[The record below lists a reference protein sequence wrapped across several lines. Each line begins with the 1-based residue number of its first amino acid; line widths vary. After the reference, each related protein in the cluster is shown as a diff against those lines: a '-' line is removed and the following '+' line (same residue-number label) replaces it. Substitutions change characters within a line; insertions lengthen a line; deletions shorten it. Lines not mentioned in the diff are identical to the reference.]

1 MADIGLSFNAEGGVS
16 LDDLVG
22 IFAGTINPAI
32 IGEAAPIGSLF
43 IKSSGLLYQKIGAL
57 DTDWMVFS
65 QGIGEAVKITS
76 NDTNAGY
83 LNTKLLISASLSK
96 TLDNSGANETLT
108 LDLTNVGTPGTYTS
122 VTTNSKGQIT
132 SGTNPG
138 FITGNQTITLTGD
151 TTGSG
156 STSIS
161 TTLSNTGVVAGSY
174 TNTNITVDSKGRI
187 TAAANGYVAAGS
199 LVLLYE
205 ADPSNQAATQPGD
218 SHLKWNNTV
227 LTNATE
233 LYLSDIDDTGGGGP
247 SGVDLSAYLST
258 ITPNTVFWVQD
269 RNDAS
274 LYQRWMITSVADMT
288 GWFKFGVTLL
298 DGNLSSIS
306 NNHPIAIR
314 SVFAGSNASV
324 TSVAAT
330 APAAGFTISGSP
342 ITGAGTFV
350 FSLSDD
356 LAAVEG
362 ISTTG
367 MAVRTAANT
376 WDTRTL
382 TGTASRLSISNG
394 NGIAGNPTFD
404 IDAAYAG
411 QSSIVTLG
419 NVSTGVWQATTV
431 STSYGGTGRTS
442 IGSANQVLGV
452 NTGGSALEYK
462 TVQNGSGIG
471 LALASN
477 LITLSNTGVLS
488 ITGTSNQVNASA
500 ATGAVTLSLPQSIA
514 TSSSPTFAQITLAAD
529 PTLPLQVATKQYV
542 DNAISGFNPKQ
553 SVRAA
558 TTTNITL
565 SGANTVDTIVLATGN
580 RVLVKNQ
587 TLPAQNGI
595 YIVDTAGPW
604 TRATDMDTWTEVP
617 GAFIIVEEGSTLS
630 DSGWVSTS
638 NQGGTLESSAITW
651 SQFTSASDISAS
663 GGLQR
668 IGNVVSI
675 VNAVTAGGPF
685 NNVSF
690 NAQGLITS
698 ASNTAYLTGNQT
710 IVLSGDVSGSGANAI
725 TTSLSLTGVAAGTYK
740 SVTVDTKG
748 RISAGTNPTTLA
760 GYGITDAQPLN
771 TFLSSEAAL
780 ATSGIVV
787 KNGTTA
793 LTRSIAVGSTK
804 LSISNADGTAGNPTL
819 DVVEANLT
827 LNNIGGT
834 LGVAKGGTNLTAIG
848 TANQVLGVNTTATG
862 LEYKTVAAGSGITVT
877 PTAGVLTIASIN
889 SGTVTSVGIS
899 GSTGLTVGSSP
910 ITTSGT
916 ISLTLSAELQGLSGL
931 ASLGFV
937 ARTAAGTYASRS
949 VTSGNATIAITN
961 PLGTAGNLNV
971 DLSTTGTAGTYKSV
985 TTDVY
990 GRVTAGTNPS
1000 TLAGYGITDAVNT
1013 SALGAPS
1020 GVATLDAGGKLSS
1033 SQIPA
1038 SAITDTFVVASQAAQ
1053 TALTVEV
1060 GDVAVRTDLNK
1071 SFILKTLPGSVFANW
1086 QELLTPTDAVLS
1098 VNGQTGIVNVGTVT
1112 SVGITQPAAG
1122 ITVAGSPITTSGNMT
1137 LVLANDLAAVE
1148 GLSTVGLA
1156 VRTAADTWTT
1166 RTLVAGA
1173 GVTLTNANGVAG
1185 NITIAASGV
1194 TSVGLTLPSIFT
1206 VSGSPVT
1213 TAGTLSASL
1222 NTQAVNTVLAGP
1234 TIGSPAVPTFRTLS
1248 LASHDISDVVIT
1260 SPISNQVLAY
1270 DGANWV
1276 NSGAVGSSAAGLIG
1290 VGQAGAAAWTFLS
1303 GTRYYADF
1311 AHALGTFNVVVTVFD
1326 TSTNSVVIPDST
1338 VLTSTGN
1345 VRITVVGNSKTL
1357 RVVAI
1362 ANGQSIVSGVST
1374 PSSVI
1379 VAKEGVTITAAATKL
1394 NFSGQAV
1401 GVSDAGGGT
1410 TNVVVGARYSYFASS
1425 LDSPSN
1431 ADFAVNSLAPTTT
1444 DSTYNS
1450 MTVRTFSNTVEQGVA
1465 FMCSVPPGCTQATFK
1480 FRGRAAV
1487 AQGAASVVQPRLYL
1501 RQIPNNSAVGAWSA
1515 ANELANIAIPAN
1527 ANFQYATQSV
1537 TFATLG
1543 MTADR
1548 LYQFELTRRVTGVV
1562 GTNLATTFN
1571 LAEVTVEFW

>member
-1 MADIGLSFNAEGGVS
+1 MADIGLSFSAEGGVS

-22 IFAGTINPAI
+22 IFAGVTNPAI
-32 IGEAAPIGSLF
+32 VGEAAPIGSLF
-43 IKSSGLLYQKIGAL
+43 VRSSGLLYQKTGAL

-83 LNTKLLISASLSK
+83 LNAKLLTSASLSK
-96 TLDNSGANETLT
+96 TIGNSGANETLT

-132 SGTNPG
+132 SGSNPG

-156 STSIS
+156 STSIA

-187 TAAANGYVAAGS
+187 TSASTGYAAPGAMYILWVADSNSQVASNPGS
-199 LVLLYE
+199 
-205 ADPSNQAATQPGD
+205 
-218 SHLKWNNTV
+218 SHVRWNNSV
-227 LTNATE
+227 LTNSTE
-233 LYLSDIDDTGGGGP
+233 LYVSSLDDNSVDIT
-247 SGVDLSAYLST
+247 SYLST
-258 ITPNTVFWVQD
+258 ITPNSILWLQD
-269 RNDAS
+269 RNDATI
-274 LYQRWMITSVADMT
+274 YQRWLISSSTNMT
-288 GWFKFGVTLL
+288 GWFKFGVSLL
-298 DGNLSSIS
+298 DGSMTTIAHQ
-306 NNHPIAIR
+306 HPIAGNFR
-314 SVFAGSNASV
+314 FAGSTASV

-342 ITGAGTFV
+342 ITGSGTFV

-356 LAAVEG
+356 LAALEG

-367 MAVRTAANT
+367 ISVRTAANT
-376 WDTRTL
+376 WTTRSL
-382 TGTASRLSISNG
+382 AGTSNRIAVSNG
-394 NGIAGNPTFD
+394 SGIAGNPTID
-404 IDAAYAG
+404 IDAAYVG
-411 QSSIVTLG
+411 QSSINTVGIIT
-419 NVSTGVWQATTV
+419 TGTWQGTTIATAN
-431 STSYGGTGRTS
+431 GGTGRTS
-442 IGSANQVLGV
+442 IGAANQVLGV
-452 NTGGSALEYK
+452 NTGGSGLEYK
-462 TVQNGSGIG
+462 TVQNGTGIG

-488 ITGTSNQVNASA
+488 ITGTANQVIASA

-514 TSSSPTFAQITLAAD
+514 TTSTPTFSQIAVAGN

-542 DNAISGFNPKQ
+542 DGAIQGLSPKQ

-558 TTTNITL
+558 TTVNITL
-565 SGANTVDTIVLATGN
+565 SGANTVDTIVLATGE

-587 TLPAQNGI
+587 TLPAENGI
-595 YIVDTAGPW
+595 YVVDTAGAW
-604 TRATDMDTWTEVP
+604 SRSIDMDSWTEVP
-617 GAFIIVEEGSTLS
+617 GAYIIVEEGSTLADTS
-630 DSGWVSTS
+630 WISTA
-638 NQGGTLESSAITW
+638 NQGGTLGTTAITW
-651 SQFTSASDISAS
+651 SQFNSASDITVS

-668 IGNVVSI
+668 IGNDISI
-675 VNAVTAGGPF
+675 NNTVTAGGPF
-685 NNVSF
+685 NNITF
-690 NAQGLITS
+690 NAKGLITA

-710 IVLSGDVSGSGANAI
+710 IVLSGDITGSGTNAI

-748 RISAGTNPTTLA
+748 RVTGGTNPTTLA
-760 GYGITDAQPLN
+760 GYGIADAQPLN
-771 TFLSSEAAL
+771 TFLTSESAL
-780 ATSGIVV
+780 VTSGIMV

-827 LNNIGGT
+827 HNNIGGT
-834 LGVAKGGTNLTAIG
+834 LGVAKGGTNLSAIG
-848 TANQVLGVNTTATG
+848 TANQVLGVNATATG
-862 LEYKTVAAGSGITVT
+862 LEYKTVAAGTGITIT
-877 PTAGVLTIASIN
+877 PSAGTISIAAVN

-916 ISLTLSAELQGLSGL
+916 ITLTLGTELQGLSGL
-931 ASLGFV
+931 STLGFV
-937 ARTAAGTYASRS
+937 TRTAAGTYTSRT
-949 VTSGNATIAITN
+949 VTSGNSTIAITN
-961 PLGTAGNLNV
+961 PAGTAGNLNV
-971 DLSTTGTAGTYKSV
+971 DLATTGTAGTYKSV

-990 GRVTAGTNPS
+990 GRITAGTNPT
-1000 TLAGYGITDAVNT
+1000 TLAGFGITDAVNT
-1013 SALGAPS
+1013 STLGAPS
-1020 GVATLDAGGKLSS
+1020 GVATLDAGGKLTS

-1053 TALTVEV
+1053 VALTTEV

-1098 VNGQTGIVNVGTVT
+1098 VNGQTGIANVGTVT

-1122 ITVAGSPITTSGNMT
+1122 ITVAGSPITTSGSMT
-1137 LVLANDLAAVE
+1137 LALANDLAAVE
-1148 GLSTVGLA
+1148 GLTTFGLV

-1166 RTLVAGA
+1166 RTLVQGA
-1173 GVTLTNANGVAG
+1173 GITLTNANGVAG

-1194 TSVGLTLPSIFT
+1194 TSVGLSLPSIFT

-1213 TAGTLSASL
+1213 TSGTLTGTLA
-1222 NTQAVNTVLAGP
+1222 TQAINTVLAGP
-1234 TIGSPAVPTFRTLS
+1234 TIGAPATPTFRTLG
-1248 LASHDISDVVIT
+1248 LATNDLNDVTIT
-1260 SPISNQVLAY
+1260 SAVANQVLAY
-1270 DGANWV
+1270 DGTRWV

-1290 VGQAGAAAWTFLS
+1290 VGQVGAAAWTFLS

-1374 PSSVI
+1374 PSSII

-1401 GVSDAGGGT
+1401 TVTDAGAGT
-1410 TNVVVGARYSYFASS
+1410 TNVIVGARYSYFANSM
-1425 LDSPSN
+1425 DSPSN
-1431 ADFAVNSLAPTTT
+1431 ADFAVNSISPTVT
-1444 DSTYNS
+1444 DATYNS
-1450 MTVRTFSNTVEQGVA
+1450 MTVRSFSQSVEQGVA
-1465 FMCSVPPGCTQATFK
+1465 FMCSIPPGCTQVTMK
-1480 FRGRAAV
+1480 IRGRSAA
-1487 AQGAASVVQPRLYL
+1487 AQGAASVVQL
-1501 RQIPNNSAVGAWSA
+1501 RMYTRHIPNNSAVGAWSA
-1515 ANELANIAIPAN
+1515 ANELPNIAIPAN
-1527 ANFQYATQSV
+1527 ANFQYATQTVS
-1537 TFATLG
+1537 FATLG
-1543 MTADR
+1543 ITADR
-1548 LYQFELTRRVTGVV
+1548 LYQFEITRRVTGVV
-1562 GTNLATTFN
+1562 GTNLAANFN
-1571 LAEVTVEFW
+1571 LAEITMEFS